1 MQSIQFKRTQTAGKK
16 PTPEQLAQGEVAI
29 NLADHVIYTKD
40 KNNAVVQISVSP
52 EKHAELNTKVDN
64 NKTNTDRV
72 IEANKTEAANALA
85 TAKSELN
92 NTITTKDTATNK
104 RIDATNTTVS
114 NLTQTVTA
122 NKTDADSKHTTLTN
136 TVAANKSAI
145 ETTVANN
152 KRDADNKIS
161 ALTTTVNDNNTAINN
176 KVNTTNTNV
185 SNLTKTVTAN
195 KTDADNKIS
204 SLTSTV
210 AANKSAIETTVA
222 NNKKDADT
230 KITNLTG
237 TVNSNHTAIN
247 NKVDQNKSATDSAIA
262 AANRRIDGIE
272 GSNDALYIKKNTNTY
287 HHGYLL
293 SKTANYFDD
302 TGARNL
308 DYFGAFRPNNAEG
321 WGNLILNIPHSGGKA
336 HGRGFE
342 FHYGSS
348 SSQVKTYGFDKDGN
362 KKFSYRMYHE
372 GDKPT
377 PTELGVYSKAEV
389 DQMFIKNVKM
399 VVPSG
404 DATRGYFKIAT
415 ATIPQNGRMVMLRI
429 FGGNGYNVNSYDQV
443 DFVEIVIRSGNN
455 NPKGVSIAAYRR
467 NSLNVHQVFA
477 VNTSGDNYDIYVNY
491 GRYTDNVIVEY
502 GKTNDVSLTV
512 HDVPELTLVKPSV
525 GVTDARVIT
534 MFNTENKAGTLMF
547 DNNGQ
552 GTYDVISLCSAQE
565 HNKKY
570 LRKFRSQAVE
580 TIWHEVV
587 NGGSYRLATGVTDS
601 TDVFQIDST
610 GSVAGPYKGNVITG
624 RMELNGG
631 SNALTLRRPAGQ
643 SNHIT
648 FQDNRSGNVT
658 RQGWIGYGDA
668 DTNALQL
675 YSDVGS
681 NKFTLETNGQISL
694 NTGST
699 KIVYTNGEYVAANH
713 NAFRMIYGN
722 YGAFWRNDGGSVY
735 LLSTAENDK
744 FGSWN
749 GNRPFIYNLGNG
761 NVMLGGD
768 GNESALTLERAS
780 KAARFAGDIY
790 VGKGMLTFDAGRL
803 NSRDYFRFNHWGDSN
818 NARDNILQLDDSK
831 GAHFT
836 TERTLATGAI
846 KTKFFGDLEAAG
858 QIRWGKGT
866 ATSTFNIRAWGADAR
881 KQVFECAD
889 ESGWH
894 WYTQRPGGPGTDAIE
909 FAINGTVKPK
919 AIHTGGNIT
928 LNGADIE
935 FKRTGNK
942 HLWFRDPNGLELGLL
957 YCDDAG
963 VMRMRGE
970 KQAETWKF
978 GGKMIHLEAGTVTGS
993 GNGLLRGSV
1002 AGGSWASWRDR
1013 AAGIL
1018 VDCQQSTDSAHNIW
1032 KATHQGKYHI
1042 AAMGVHVPSGTIGN
1056 AIARLSIHD
1065 TNFDF
1070 NAAGD
1075 FTAGR
1080 NGSFN
1085 DVYIRSDSRLKI
1097 NKEEL
1102 QDGALE
1108 KVNSLK
1114 VYTYDKVKSLSDD
1127 TVIKREVG
1135 IIAQD
1140 LEKVLPEAVGIQSTE
1155 DPEHPEAIKT
1165 ISNSAVNA
1173 LIIKAMQEM
1182 DVKYQAKIDALT
1194 KELAELKATK

>member
-16 PTPEQLAQGEVAI
+16 PTPEQLSQGEIALQ
-29 NLADHVIYTKD
+29 LADHVIYTKD
-40 KNNAVVQISVSP
+40 KNNNVVQISVSP

-64 NKTNTDRV
+64 NKTSTDRV
-72 IEANKTEAANALA
+72 IASNKQEAANNLASAKAELNQTITSTRDALNASITAGDTAANKRIDALTTTVGNNKTEAANALA
-85 TAKSELN
+85 AAKTELN
-92 NTITTKDTATNK
+92 QTITSTRDTINATINK
-104 RIDATNTTVS
+104 
-114 NLTQTVTA
+114 
-122 NKTDADSKHTTLTN
+122 NKTDINARVDQTNTNVTNLTN
-136 TVAANKSAI
+136 TVSANKSAI

-152 KRDADNKIS
+152 KR
-161 ALTTTVNDNNTAINN
+161 
-176 KVNTTNTNV
+176 
-185 SNLTKTVTAN
+185 
-195 KTDADNKIS
+195 
-204 SLTSTV
+204 
-210 AANKSAIETTVA
+210 
-222 NNKKDADT
+222 DADT

-247 NKVDQNKSATDSAIA
+247 NKVDQNKSSTDAAIA
-262 AANRRIDGIE
+262 AANQRIDSIE
-272 GSNDALYIKKNTNTY
+272 GSADAAYIKKNTNTY

-293 SKTANYFDD
+293 TKTANYFDD
-302 TGARNL
+302 AGARNL

-362 KKFSYRMYHE
+362 KRFSYRMYHE

-389 DQMFIKNVKM
+389 DQMFIKNVRM
-399 VVPSG
+399 TVPSG

-467 NSLNVHQVFA
+467 NALNVHQVFA

-502 GKTNDVSLTV
+502 GKTDGVTLTV

-547 DNNGQ
+547 DNNSQ
-552 GTYDVISLCSAQE
+552 ATYDIVSLNNVPDN
-565 HNKKY
+565 NKKY
-570 LRKFRSQAVE
+570 MRKFRSRAAE
-580 TIWHEVV
+580 TIWHETVQGDV
-587 NGGSYRLATGVTDS
+587 YRLATGS
-601 TDVFQIDST
+601 TDQKEVLKIV
-610 GSVAGPYKGNVITG
+610 GSDGLFVDRLHLQGNNAIRMWRPTG
-624 RMELNGG
+624 R
-631 SNALTLRRPAGQ
+631 SNYFEYMDQRDGA
-643 SNHIT
+643 NK
-648 FQDNRSGNVT
+648 
-658 RQGWIGYGDA
+658 RQGWFGFGST
-668 DTNALQL
+668 DTNDFQW
-675 YSDVGS
+675 YSDEGKNFV
-681 NKFTLETNGQISL
+681 KLEASGQVSL
-694 NTGST
+694 STGAT
-699 KIVYTNGEYVAANH
+699 KIVYTNGQYVAANSD
-713 NAFRMIYGN
+713 AFRMIYGN
-722 YGAFWRNDGGSVY
+722 YGAFWRNDGQNVY

-744 FGSWN
+744 FGGWN
-749 GNRPFIYNLGNG
+749 GYRPFIYNLGSG
-761 NVMLGGD
+761 NVTLGGD
-768 GNESALTLERAS
+768 GNEGALVLERAS
-780 KAARFAGDIY
+780 RAARFAGNTYI
-790 VGKGMLTFDAGRL
+790 KGQYLTFDAGAGQ
-803 NSRDYFRFNHWGDSN
+803 SRDYFRLSHWGDSN
-818 NARDNILQLDDSK
+818 NARDNVIQLEDSK

-846 KTKFFGDLEAAG
+846 KTKFFGDLESAG
-858 QIRWGKGT
+858 LIRWGKGT
-866 ATSTFNIRAWGADAR
+866 ATSSFNIRAWGADAR

-894 WYTQRPGGPGTDAIE
+894 WYTQRPGGPGTTAIE
-909 FAINGTVKPK
+909 FAINGTVKPQ

-942 HLWFRDPNGLELGLL
+942 HLWFRDPNGLELGLM
-957 YCDDAG
+957 YSDDAG
-963 VMRMRGE
+963 VIRFRGQ
-970 KQAETWKF
+970 KQAQTWKLAD
-978 GGKMIHLEAGTVTGS
+978 KMIQLESGTVTGG
-993 GNGLLRGSV
+993 GNGLIRGEV

-1013 AAGIL
+1013 AAGL
-1018 VDCQQSTDSAHNIW
+1018 MVGCPQSTNSAHNVW
-1032 KATHQGKYHI
+1032 KATHWGKYHI
-1042 AAMGVHVPSGTIGN
+1042 AAMGVHVPDGTIGN
-1056 AIARLSIHD
+1056 ALVRLHVHD

-1114 VYTYDKVKSLSDD
+1114 VYTYDKVKSLKDRS
-1127 TVIKREVG
+1127 VIKREVG

-1182 DVKYQAKIDALT
+1182 TAKFEAMSKELAET
-1194 KELAELKATK
+1194 KAELAELKATK

>member
-122 NKTDADSKHTTLTN
+122 NKTDADTKINNLTG

>member
-16 PTPEQLAQGEVAI
+16 PTPEQLSQGEIALQ
-29 NLADHVIYTKD
+29 LADHVIYTKD
-40 KNNAVVQISVSP
+40 KNNNVVQISVSP

-64 NKTNTDRV
+64 NKTSTDRV
-72 IEANKTEAANALA
+72 IASNKQEAANNLA
-85 TAKSELN
+85 SAKAELN
-92 NTITTKDTATNK
+92 QTITTKDTATNK

-114 NLTQTVTA
+114 NLTQTVTE
-122 NKTDADSKHTTLTN
+122 NKTDADTKINNLTG
-136 TVAANKSAI
+136 TVASNKSAI

-152 KRDADNKIS
+152 KRDADNKIA

-210 AANKSAIETTVA
+210 AANKTAIEKVVSD
-222 NNKKDADT
+222 NKKDADT
-230 KITNLTG
+230 KISNLTG

-247 NKVDQNKSATDSAIA
+247 AKVDKNKTDTDSAIA

-272 GSNDALYIKKNTNTY
+272 GSNDALYIKKNTNTK
-287 HHGYLL
+287 HGGYLL
-293 SKTANYFDD
+293 TKTANYLEDQ
-302 TGARNL
+302 TARDLN
-308 DYFGAFRPNNAEG
+308 YFGAFRTNG
-321 WGNLILNIPHSGGKA
+321 QDGLMDLTLNVPHSAGKA
-336 HGRGFE
+336 HGRGFT
-342 FHYGSS
+342 FRYASGGSR
-348 SSQVKTYGFDKDGN
+348 VETYGFDREGQKN
-362 KKFSYRMYHE
+362 FSYKMYHE

-377 PTELGVYSKAEV
+377 PGEIGAYTKAEV
-389 DQMFIKNVKM
+389 DKMFIKNVKM
-399 VVPSG
+399 SVPAG

-502 GKTNDVSLTV
+502 GKTSDVSLTV

-552 GTYDVISLCSAQE
+552 GTYDIVSLNNSTDT
-565 HNKKY
+565 NKKY
-570 LRKFRSQAVE
+570 LRKFRSKSAE

-587 NGGSYRLATGVTDS
+587 EGSVYRLATGVTD
-601 TDVFQIDST
+601 TADQLKIDFNGVT
-610 GSVAGPYKGNVITG
+610 VNRLFVKGNNAI
-624 RMELNGG
+624 RME
-631 SNALTLRRPAGQ
+631 RRDGQ
-643 SNHIT
+643 SNYIE
-648 FQDNRSGNVT
+648 FFDYRSGANR
-658 RQGWIGYGDA
+658 RQGYLGYGDGT
-668 DTNALQL
+668 TNTVQL
-675 YSDVGS
+675 VNELTEGNNSVRLD
-681 NKFTLETNGQISL
+681 ENGQVSL
-694 NTGST
+694 STGKT
-699 KIVYTNGEYVAANH
+699 KIVYTNGEYVAAYA

-722 YGAFWRNDGGSVY
+722 YGAFWRNDGGKIY
-735 LLSTAENDK
+735 LLSTAENDR
-744 FGSWN
+744 FGGWN
-749 GNRPFIYNLGNG
+749 GNRPFIYDLTTGK
-761 NVMLGGD
+761 VTLGGD
-768 GNESALTLERAS
+768 GNEGALVLERDS
-780 KAARFAGDIY
+780 RAARFAGDIY

-866 ATSTFNIRAWGADAR
+866 ATSSFNIRAWGADAR

-919 AIHTGGNIT
+919 AIHSGGNIT
-928 LNGADIE
+928 INGADIE

-963 VMRMRGE
+963 VMRIRGE
-970 KQAETWKF
+970 KQAEVWKF
-978 GGKMIHLEAGTVTGS
+978 SAKQIHLETGTV
-993 GNGLLRGSV
+993 GNGCGLLRGAV
-1002 AGGSWASWRDR
+1002 GGGAWTQWRDR
-1013 AAGIL
+1013 GTGL
-1018 VDCQQSTDSAHNIW
+1018 QVDCQQSENSAHNIW
-1032 KATHQGKYHI
+1032 RATHQGKYHL
-1042 AAMGVHVPSGTIGN
+1042 AAMGVHAASGSVANTVV
-1056 AIARLSIHD
+1056 RLHVHD
-1065 TNFDF
+1065 ANFDF

-1114 VYTYDKVKSLSDD
+1114 VYTYDKVKSLKDRS
-1127 TVIKREVG
+1127 VIKREVG

-1140 LEKVLPEAVGIQSTE
+1140 LEEVLPEAVGIQSTE
-1155 DPEHPEAIKT
+1155 DPENPEAIKT

-1173 LIIKAMQEM
+1173 LIIKAIQEM
-1182 DVKYQAKIDALT
+1182 TAKFDAMAKELAET
-1194 KELAELKATK
+1194 KAELAELKATK

>member
-1 MQSIQFKRTQTAGKK
+1 MESIQFKRTQTAGKK

-52 EKHAELNTKVDN
+52 EKHAELNTKVDT

-72 IEANKTEAANALA
+72 IAANKTEAANALA

-122 NKTDADSKHTTLTN
+122 NKTDADTKINNLTG

-161 ALTTTVNDNNTAINN
+161 ALTTTVNDNNTAINSR
-176 KVNTTNTNV
+176 VDATNTNV

-195 KTDADNKIS
+195 KSDADSKIS

-210 AANKSAIETTVA
+210 AANKSAIEKTVA
-222 NNKKDADT
+222 DNKKDADT
-230 KITNLTG
+230 KITNLTN

-247 NKVDQNKSATDSAIA
+247 AKVDKNKTDADAAIA

-272 GSNDALYIKKNTNTY
+272 GSADAAYIKKNTNTY

-389 DQMFIKNVKM
+389 DQMFIKNVRM
-399 VVPSG
+399 TVPSG

-525 GVTDARVIT
+525 GVTDGRVIT

-552 GTYDVISLCSAQE
+552 GTYDIVSLNNSTDT
-565 HNKKY
+565 NKKY
-570 LRKFRSQAVE
+570 LRKFRSKSAE

-587 NGGSYRLATGVTDS
+587 EGSVYRLATGVTD
-601 TDVFQIDST
+601 TADQLKIDFNGVT
-610 GSVAGPYKGNVITG
+610 VNRLFVKGNNAI
-624 RMELNGG
+624 RME
-631 SNALTLRRPAGQ
+631 RRDGQ
-643 SNHIT
+643 SNYIE
-648 FQDNRSGNVT
+648 FFDYRSGANR
-658 RQGWIGYGDA
+658 RQGYLGYGDGT
-668 DTNALQL
+668 TNTVQL
-675 YSDVGS
+675 VNELTEGNNSVRLD
-681 NKFTLETNGQISL
+681 ENGQVSL
-694 NTGST
+694 STGKT
-699 KIVYTNGEYVAANH
+699 KIVYTNGEYVAAYA

-722 YGAFWRNDGGSVY
+722 YGAFWRNDGGKIY

-749 GNRPFIYNLGNG
+749 GNRPFIYDLTTGK
-761 NVMLGGD
+761 VTLGGD
-768 GNESALTLERAS
+768 GNEGALVLERDS
-780 KAARFAGDIY
+780 RAARFAGDIY

-894 WYTQRPGGPGTDAIE
+894 WYTQRAGGPGTELIE

-970 KQAETWKF
+970 KQAEVWKF
-978 GGKMIHLEAGTVTGS
+978 GGKMIHLETGTVSGG
-993 GNGLLRGSV
+993 GNGLIRGSV

-1013 AAGIL
+1013 ASGIQ

-1056 AIARLSIHD
+1056 ALVRLHVHD
-1065 TNFDF
+1065 AVFDF
-1070 NAAGD
+1070 NASGD
-1075 FTAGR
+1075 MTAGR

-1182 DVKYQAKIDALT
+1182 DAKYKAQIEALH
-1194 KELAELKATK
+1194 KEIAELKATK

>member
-16 PTPEQLAQGEVAI
+16 PTPEQLSQGEIALQ
-29 NLADHVIYTKD
+29 LADHVIYTKD
-40 KNNAVVQISVSP
+40 KNNNVVQISVSP
-52 EKHAELNTKVDN
+52 EKHAELNTKVDTN
-64 NKTNTDRV
+64 KVNTDKVISANKT
-72 IEANKTEAANALA
+72 EAANNLATAKAELNQTITSTRDALNASITAGDTAANKRIDALTTTVGNNKTEAANALA
-85 TAKSELN
+85 AAKTELN
-92 NTITTKDTATNK
+92 QTITSTRDTINATINK
-104 RIDATNTTVS
+104 
-114 NLTQTVTA
+114 
-122 NKTDADSKHTTLTN
+122 NKTDINARVDQTNTNVTNLTN

-152 KRDADNKIS
+152 KR
-161 ALTTTVNDNNTAINN
+161 
-176 KVNTTNTNV
+176 
-185 SNLTKTVTAN
+185 
-195 KTDADNKIS
+195 
-204 SLTSTV
+204 
-210 AANKSAIETTVA
+210 
-222 NNKKDADT
+222 DADT

-247 NKVDQNKSATDSAIA
+247 NKVDQNKSSTDAAIA
-262 AANRRIDGIE
+262 AANQRIDSIE
-272 GSNDALYIKKNTNTY
+272 GSADAAYIKKNTNTY

-293 SKTANYFDD
+293 TKTANYFDD
-302 TGARNL
+302 AGARNL

-362 KKFSYRMYHE
+362 KRFSYRMYHE

-377 PTELGVYSKAEV
+377 PDELGVYSKAAV
-389 DQMFIKNVKM
+389 DKMFIKNVKM
-399 VVPSG
+399 SVPAG

-415 ATIPQNGRMVMLRI
+415 ATIPQQGRMVMLRI

-443 DFVEIVIRSGNN
+443 DFVEIVIRGGNG

-467 NSLNVHQVFA
+467 NALNVHQVFA

-502 GKTNDVSLTV
+502 GKTDGVTLTV

-547 DNNGQ
+547 DNNPQ
-552 GTYDVISLCSAQE
+552 GTYDIISLSNAAD
-565 HNKKY
+565 NNRNY
-570 LRKFRSQAVE
+570 LRKFRSKANEMV
-580 TIWHEVV
+580 WHETVQGAV
-587 NGGSYRLATGVTDS
+587 YRLATGVTDS
-601 TDVFQIDST
+601 TEVIRIDSNSALP
-610 GSVAGPYKGNVITG
+610 GSYKGYVITG
-624 RMELNGG
+624 KMELHG
-631 SNALTLRRPAGQ
+631 SGNAMTLHRQTGQ
-643 SNHIT
+643 SAYMAWWDRRDGKN
-648 FQDNRSGNVT
+648 QRG
-658 RQGWIGYGDA
+658 GYIGHADGTSDA
-668 DTNALQL
+668 IVWNNDIGQN
-675 YSDVGS
+675 SVV
-681 NKFTLETNGQISL
+681 LETSGQISFR
-694 NTGST
+694 TGAT
-699 KIVYTNGEYVAANH
+699 KIVYTNGEYVATNH
-713 NAFRMIYGN
+713 NAFRMAYGN

-744 FGSWN
+744 YGGWN
-749 GNRPFIYNLGNG
+749 GYRPFIYNLDNG

-768 GNESALTLERAS
+768 GNESALVLERSS
-780 KAARFAGDIY
+780 KAARFAGNTYI
-790 VGKGMLTFDAGRL
+790 KGQYLTFDAGAGQ
-803 NSRDYFRFNHWGDSN
+803 SRDYFRLSHWGDSN
-818 NARDNILQLDDSK
+818 NARDNVIQLEDSK

-846 KTKFFGDLEAAG
+846 KTKFFGDLESAG
-858 QIRWGKGT
+858 LIRWGKNT
-866 ATSTFNIRAWGADAR
+866 ATSSFNIRAWGSDSR

-889 ESGWH
+889 ERGWH
-894 WYTQRPGGPGTDAIE
+894 WYTQRPGGPGTSAIE
-909 FAINGTVKPK
+909 FAINGTVKPQ

-935 FKRTGNK
+935 FKRPGNK
-942 HLWFRDPNGLELGLL
+942 HFWFRDPNGLELGLM

-963 VMRMRGE
+963 AIRFRGQ
-970 KQAETWKF
+970 KQAQAWKF
-978 GGKMIHLEAGTVTGS
+978 ADKMIQLESGTVTGS
-993 GNGLLRGSV
+993 GNGLIRGEV
-1002 AGGSWASWRDR
+1002 AGGSWASWRER
-1013 AAGIL
+1013 AAGL
-1018 VDCQQSTDSAHNIW
+1018 MVGCPQSTNSAHNIW
-1032 KATHQGKYHI
+1032 KATHWGQYHI
-1042 AAMGVHVPSGTIGN
+1042 AAMGVHVPSGTITN
-1056 AIARLSIHD
+1056 ALARLNVHD
-1065 TNFDF
+1065 ANFDF

-1075 FTAGR
+1075 FSASR

-1114 VYTYDKVKSLSDD
+1114 VYSYDKVKSLKDRS
-1127 TVIKREVG
+1127 VIKREVG

-1140 LEKVLPEAVGIQSTE
+1140 LEEVLPEAVGIQSTE
-1155 DPEHPEAIKT
+1155 DPENPEAIKT

-1173 LIIKAMQEM
+1173 LIIKAIQEM
-1182 DVKYQAKIDALT
+1182 DAKYQAKIEALT
-1194 KELAELKATK
+1194 KEIAELKATK

>member
-16 PTPEQLAQGEVAI
+16 PTPEQLSQGEIALQ
-29 NLADHVIYTKD
+29 LADHVIYTKD
-40 KNNAVVQISVSP
+40 KNNNVVQISVSP

-64 NKTNTDRV
+64 NKTSTDRV
-72 IEANKTEAANALA
+72 IASNKQEAANNLASAKAELNQTITSTRDALNASITAGDTAANKRIDALTTTVGNNKTEAANALA
-85 TAKSELN
+85 AAKTELN
-92 NTITTKDTATNK
+92 QTITSTRDTINATINK
-104 RIDATNTTVS
+104 
-114 NLTQTVTA
+114 
-122 NKTDADSKHTTLTN
+122 NKTDINARVDQTNTNVTNLTN
-136 TVAANKSAI
+136 TVSANKSAI

-152 KRDADNKIS
+152 KR
-161 ALTTTVNDNNTAINN
+161 
-176 KVNTTNTNV
+176 
-185 SNLTKTVTAN
+185 
-195 KTDADNKIS
+195 
-204 SLTSTV
+204 
-210 AANKSAIETTVA
+210 
-222 NNKKDADT
+222 DADT

-247 NKVDQNKSATDSAIA
+247 NKVDQNKSSTDAAIA
-262 AANRRIDGIE
+262 AANQRIDSIE
-272 GSNDALYIKKNTNTY
+272 GSADAAYIKKNTNTY

-293 SKTANYFDD
+293 TKTANYFDD
-302 TGARNL
+302 AGARNL

-362 KKFSYRMYHE
+362 KRFSYRMYHE

-389 DQMFIKNVKM
+389 DQMFIKNVRM
-399 VVPSG
+399 TVPSG

-467 NSLNVHQVFA
+467 NALNVHQVFA

-502 GKTNDVSLTV
+502 GKTDGVTLTV

-547 DNNGQ
+547 DNNSQ
-552 GTYDVISLCSAQE
+552 ATYDIVSLNNVPDN
-565 HNKKY
+565 NKKY
-570 LRKFRSQAVE
+570 MRKFRSRAAE
-580 TIWHEVV
+580 TIWHETVQGDV
-587 NGGSYRLATGVTDS
+587 YRLATGS
-601 TDVFQIDST
+601 TDQKEVLKIV
-610 GSVAGPYKGNVITG
+610 GSDGLFVDRLHLQGNNAIRMWRPTG
-624 RMELNGG
+624 R
-631 SNALTLRRPAGQ
+631 SNYFEYMDQRDGA
-643 SNHIT
+643 NK
-648 FQDNRSGNVT
+648 
-658 RQGWIGYGDA
+658 RQGWFGFGST
-668 DTNALQL
+668 DTNDFQW
-675 YSDVGS
+675 YSDEGKNFV
-681 NKFTLETNGQISL
+681 KLEASGQVSL
-694 NTGST
+694 STGAT
-699 KIVYTNGEYVAANH
+699 KIVYTNGQYVAANSD
-713 NAFRMIYGN
+713 AFRMIYGN
-722 YGAFWRNDGGSVY
+722 YGAFWRNDGQNVY

-744 FGSWN
+744 FGGWN
-749 GNRPFIYNLGNG
+749 GYRPFIYNLGSG
-761 NVMLGGD
+761 NVTLGGD
-768 GNESALTLERAS
+768 GNEGALVLERAS
-780 KAARFAGDIY
+780 RAARFAGNTYI
-790 VGKGMLTFDAGRL
+790 KGQYLTFDAGAGQ
-803 NSRDYFRFNHWGDSN
+803 SRDYFRLSHWGDSN
-818 NARDNILQLDDSK
+818 NARDNVIQLEDSK

-846 KTKFFGDLEAAG
+846 KTKFFGDLESAG
-858 QIRWGKGT
+858 LIRWGKGT
-866 ATSTFNIRAWGADAR
+866 ATSSFNIRAWGADAR

-894 WYTQRPGGPGTDAIE
+894 WYTQRPGGPGTTAIE
-909 FAINGTVKPK
+909 FAINGTVKPQ

-942 HLWFRDPNGLELGLL
+942 HLWFRDPNGLELGLM
-957 YCDDAG
+957 YSDDAG
-963 VMRMRGE
+963 VIRFRGQ
-970 KQAETWKF
+970 KQAQTWKLAD
-978 GGKMIHLEAGTVTGS
+978 KMIQLESGTVTGG
-993 GNGLLRGSV
+993 GNGLIRGEV

-1013 AAGIL
+1013 AAGL
-1018 VDCQQSTDSAHNIW
+1018 MVGCPQSTNSAHNVW
-1032 KATHQGKYHI
+1032 KATHWGKYHI
-1042 AAMGVHVPSGTIGN
+1042 AAMGVHVPDGTIGN
-1056 AIARLSIHD
+1056 ALVRLHVHD

-1114 VYTYDKVKSLSDD
+1114 VYTYDKVKSLKDRS
-1127 TVIKREVG
+1127 VIKREVG

-1140 LEKVLPEAVGIQSTE
+1140 LEEVLPEAVGIQSTE
-1155 DPEHPEAIKT
+1155 DPENPEAIKT

-1182 DVKYQAKIDALT
+1182 DVKYKAQIEALQ
-1194 KELAELKATK
+1194 KEIAELKATK

>member
-16 PTPEQLAQGEVAI
+16 PTPEQLQVGEIAI
-29 NLADHVIYTKD
+29 QMADHVIYTKD
-40 KNNAVVQISVSP
+40 KNNAVVQVSVSP
-52 EKHAELNTKVDN
+52 ESHNALNTKVDN
-64 NKTNTDRV
+64 NKKTTDAT
-72 IEANKTEAANALA
+72 IAANKTEAANALA

-104 RIDATNTTVS
+104 RIDATNTNVS

-122 NKTDADSKHTTLTN
+122 NKTDADTKINNLTG

-161 ALTTTVNDNNTAINN
+161 ALTTTVNDNNTAINSR
-176 KVNTTNTNV
+176 VDTTNTNV

-195 KTDADNKIS
+195 KSDADSKIS

-230 KITNLTG
+230 KISNLTG

-247 NKVDQNKSATDSAIA
+247 AKVDKNKTDTDSAIA

-272 GSNDALYIKKNTNTY
+272 GSNDALYIKKNTNTK
-287 HHGYLL
+287 HGGYLL
-293 SKTANYFDD
+293 SKTANYLEDA
-302 TGARNL
+302 TARDLN
-308 DYFGAFRPNNAEG
+308 YFGAFRTNGLDGLLE
-321 WGNLILNIPHSGGKA
+321 LTLNVPHSSGVQ
-336 HGRGFE
+336 HGRGFT
-342 FHYGSS
+342 FQYGHTGSR
-348 SSQVKTYGFDKDGN
+348 VETYGYDKQGQKN
-362 KKFSYRMYHE
+362 FSYKMYHE

-377 PTELGVYSKAEV
+377 PGEIGAYTKAEV
-389 DQMFIKNVKM
+389 DKMFIKNVKM
-399 VVPSG
+399 SVPSG

-415 ATIPQNGRMVMLRI
+415 ATIPQNGRMVMLRV

-467 NSLNVHQVFA
+467 NALNVHQVFA

-502 GKTNDVSLTV
+502 GKTSDVSLTV

-552 GTYDVISLCSAQE
+552 GTYDIVSLNNSTDT
-565 HNKKY
+565 NKKY
-570 LRKFRSQAVE
+570 LRKFRSKSAE

-587 NGGSYRLATGVTDS
+587 EGSVYRLATGVTD
-601 TDVFQIDST
+601 TADQLKIDFNGVT
-610 GSVAGPYKGNVITG
+610 VNRLFVKGNNAI
-624 RMELNGG
+624 RME
-631 SNALTLRRPAGQ
+631 RRDGQ
-643 SNHIT
+643 SNYIE
-648 FQDNRSGNVT
+648 FFDYRSGANR
-658 RQGWIGYGDA
+658 RQGYLGYGDGT
-668 DTNALQL
+668 TNTVQL
-675 YSDVGS
+675 VNELTEGNNSVRLD
-681 NKFTLETNGQISL
+681 ENGQVSL
-694 NTGST
+694 STGKT
-699 KIVYTNGEYVAANH
+699 KIVYTNGEYVAAYA

-722 YGAFWRNDGGSVY
+722 YGAFWRNDGGKVY

-744 FGSWN
+744 FGGWN
-749 GNRPFIYNLGNG
+749 GNRPFIYDLTTGK
-761 NVMLGGD
+761 VTLGGD
-768 GNESALTLERAS
+768 GNEGALVLERDS
-780 KAARFAGDIY
+780 RAARFAGDIY

-846 KTKFFGDLEAAG
+846 KTKFFGDLESAG

-866 ATSTFNIRAWGADAR
+866 ATSSFNIRAWGADAR

-894 WYTQRPGGPGTDAIE
+894 WYTQRAGGPGTELIE

-928 LNGADIE
+928 INGADIE

-970 KQAETWKF
+970 KQTEVWKF
-978 GGKMIHLEAGTVTGS
+978 GGKMIHLETGTVSGG
-993 GNGLLRGSV
+993 GNGLIRGSV

-1013 AAGIL
+1013 ASGIQ
-1018 VDCQQSTDSAHNIW
+1018 VDCQQSTDSAHNVW

-1056 AIARLSIHD
+1056 AMVRMHVHD
-1065 TNFDF
+1065 ATFDF

-1075 FTAGR
+1075 LSASR

-1085 DVYIRSDSRLKI
+1085 DVYIRSDARLKI

-1182 DVKYQAKIDALT
+1182 TAKFEAMSKELAET
-1194 KELAELKATK
+1194 KAELAELKATK

>member
-16 PTPEQLAQGEVAI
+16 PTPEQLSQGEIALQ
-29 NLADHVIYTKD
+29 LADHVIYTKD
-40 KNNAVVQISVSP
+40 KNNNVVQISVSP

-64 NKTNTDRV
+64 NKTSTDRV
-72 IEANKTEAANALA
+72 IASNKQEAANNLA
-85 TAKSELN
+85 SAKAELN
-92 NTITTKDTATNK
+92 QTITTKDTATNK

-122 NKTDADSKHTTLTN
+122 NKTDADTKINNLTG
-136 TVAANKSAI
+136 TVASNKSAI

-152 KRDADNKIS
+152 KRDADNKIA

-210 AANKSAIETTVA
+210 AANKTAIEKVVSD
-222 NNKKDADT
+222 NKKDADT
-230 KITNLTG
+230 KISNLTG

-247 NKVDQNKSATDSAIA
+247 AKVDKNKTDTDSAIA

-272 GSNDALYIKKNTNTY
+272 GSNDALYIKKNTNTK
-287 HHGYLL
+287 HGGYLL
-293 SKTANYFDD
+293 SKTANYLEDQTSRD
-302 TGARNL
+302 LN
-308 DYFGAFRPNNAEG
+308 YFGAFRTNG
-321 WGNLILNIPHSGGKA
+321 QDGLMDLTLNVPHSAGKA
-336 HGRGFE
+336 HGRGFT
-342 FHYGSS
+342 FRYASSGSR
-348 SSQVKTYGFDKDGN
+348 VETYGFDREGQKN
-362 KKFSYRMYHE
+362 FSYKMYHE

-377 PTELGVYSKAEV
+377 PGEIGAYTKAEV
-389 DQMFIKNVKM
+389 DKMFIKNVRM
-399 VVPSG
+399 TVPSG

-415 ATIPQNGRMVMLRI
+415 ATIPQSGRMVMLRI

-467 NSLNVHQVFA
+467 NSKNTHQVFA

-491 GRYTDNVIVEY
+491 GRFTDNVIVEY
-502 GKTNDVSLTV
+502 GKTDGVTLTV

-547 DNNGQ
+547 DNNPQ
-552 GTYDVISLCSAQE
+552 GTYDIISLSNAAD
-565 HNKKY
+565 NNRNY
-570 LRKFRSQAVE
+570 LRKFRSKANEMV
-580 TIWHEVV
+580 WHETVQGAV
-587 NGGSYRLATGVTDS
+587 YRLATGVTDS
-601 TDVFQIDST
+601 TEVIRIDSNSALP
-610 GSVAGPYKGNVITG
+610 GSYKGYVITG
-624 RMELNGG
+624 KMELHG
-631 SNALTLRRPAGQ
+631 SGNAMTLHRQTGQ
-643 SNHIT
+643 SAYMAWWDRRDGKN
-648 FQDNRSGNVT
+648 QRG
-658 RQGWIGYGDA
+658 GYIGHADGTSDA
-668 DTNALQL
+668 IVWHNDIGQN
-675 YSDVGS
+675 SVV
-681 NKFTLETNGQISL
+681 LETSGQISFR
-694 NTGST
+694 TGAT
-699 KIVYTNGEYVAANH
+699 KIVYANGEYVATNH
-713 NAFRMIYGN
+713 NAFRMAYGN

-744 FGSWN
+744 YGGWN
-749 GNRPFIYNLGNG
+749 GYRPFIYNLGNG

-768 GNESALTLERAS
+768 GNESALVLERSS
-780 KAARFAGDIY
+780 KAARFSGNAYI
-790 VGKGMLTFDAGRL
+790 KGQHLTLDAGAGQ
-803 NSRDYFRFNHWGDSN
+803 SRDYFRFNHWGDSN
-818 NARDNILQLDDSK
+818 NGRDNILQIEDSQ

-836 TERTLATGAI
+836 TERAMGTGNITARFKGFVRVESGEIAFDANRGSQSQFTLHT
-846 KTKFFGDLEAAG
+846 
-858 QIRWGKGT
+858 WG
-866 ATSTFNIRAWGADAR
+866 NEQR
-881 KQVFECAD
+881 KQVFECKDAT
-889 ESGWH
+889 SYH
-894 WYTQRPGGPGTDAIE
+894 WYTERTNGGTGPILFSVAGTLKTAS
-909 FAINGTVKPK
+909 
-919 AIHTGGNIT
+919 NIQVG
-928 LNGADIE
+928 GADIE
-935 FKRTGNK
+935 FRRSGNK
-942 HLWFRDPNGLELGLL
+942 HLWFRDPNGLELGLM

-963 VMRMRGE
+963 VIRFRGQ
-970 KQAETWKF
+970 KQGQTWKLAD
-978 GGKMIHLEAGTVTGS
+978 KMIHLEAGTVGGS
-993 GNGLLRGSV
+993 DKGLIRGNV

-1013 AAGIL
+1013 SAGIL
-1018 VDCQQSTDSAHNIW
+1018 VDCPQSTDSAHNIW
-1032 KATHQGKYHI
+1032 KATHWGKYHI
-1042 AAMGVHVPSGTIGN
+1042 AAMGVHVPGGTITN
-1056 AIARLSIHD
+1056 ALARLNVHD
-1065 TNFDF
+1065 ANFDF

-1075 FTAGR
+1075 FNAGR

-1114 VYTYDKVKSLSDD
+1114 VYTYDKVKSLKDRS
-1127 TVIKREVG
+1127 VIKREVG

-1140 LEKVLPEAVGIQSTE
+1140 LEEVLPEAVGIQSTE

-1182 DVKYQAKIDALT
+1182 TAKFDAMAKELAET
-1194 KELAELKATK
+1194 KAELAELKATK

>member
-16 PTPEQLAQGEVAI
+16 PTPEQLSQGEIALQ
-29 NLADHVIYTKD
+29 LADHVIYTKD
-40 KNNAVVQISVSP
+40 KNNNVVQISVSP

-64 NKTNTDRV
+64 NKTSTDRV
-72 IEANKTEAANALA
+72 IASNKQEAADNLASAKAELNQTITSTRDTLNASITAGDNAANKRIDALTTTVGNNKTEAANALA
-85 TAKSELN
+85 SAKAELN
-92 NTITTKDTATNK
+92 QTITSTRDTINATINK
-104 RIDATNTTVS
+104 
-114 NLTQTVTA
+114 
-122 NKTDADSKHTTLTN
+122 NKTDINARVDQTNTNVTNLTN
-136 TVAANKSAI
+136 TVSANKSAI
-145 ETTVANN
+145 EKTVA
-152 KRDADNKIS
+152 D
-161 ALTTTVNDNNTAINN
+161 
-176 KVNTTNTNV
+176 
-185 SNLTKTVTAN
+185 
-195 KTDADNKIS
+195 
-204 SLTSTV
+204 
-210 AANKSAIETTVA
+210 
-222 NNKKDADT
+222 NKKDADS
-230 KITNLTG
+230 KITNLTN

-247 NKVDQNKSATDSAIA
+247 NKVDQNKTSTDAAIA
-262 AANRRIDGIE
+262 AANQRIDSIE
-272 GSNDALYIKKNTNTY
+272 GSADAAYIKKNTNTY

-293 SKTANYFDD
+293 TKTANYFDD
-302 TGARNL
+302 AGARNL

-321 WGNLILNIPHSGGKA
+321 WGNLILNIPHSGGRA

-362 KKFSYRMYHE
+362 KRFSYRMYHE

-389 DQMFIKNVKM
+389 DQMFIKNVRM
-399 VVPSG
+399 TVPSG

-502 GKTNDVSLTV
+502 GKTSDVSLTV

-525 GVTDARVIT
+525 GVTDARLIT

-552 GTYDVISLCSAQE
+552 GTYDIVSLNNDST
-565 HNKKY
+565 NGKKY
-570 LRKFRSQAVE
+570 LRKFRSKAAE

-587 NGGSYRLATGVTDS
+587 EGSVYRLATGTTDS
-601 TDVFQIDST
+601 SDQLRIDFNGVT
-610 GSVAGPYKGNVITG
+610 VNRLFTKGNNAI
-624 RMELNGG
+624 RME
-631 SNALTLRRPAGQ
+631 RRNGQ
-643 SNHIT
+643 SNYME
-648 FQDNRSGNVT
+648 FMDYRSGANR
-658 RQGWIGYGDA
+658 RQGYLGYGDGT
-668 DTNALQL
+668 TNTLQL
-675 YSDVGS
+675 VNELTEGNNSLRLD
-681 NKFTLETNGQISL
+681 ENGQVSL
-694 NTGST
+694 STGKT
-699 KIVYTNGEYVAANH
+699 KIVYTNGEYVAAYA

-722 YGAFWRNDGGSVY
+722 YGAFWRNDGGKVY

-744 FGSWN
+744 FGGWN
-749 GNRPFIYNLGNG
+749 GNRPFIYDLTTGK
-761 NVMLGGD
+761 VTLGGD
-768 GNESALTLERAS
+768 GNEGALVLERDS
-780 KAARFAGDIY
+780 RAARFAGDIY

-818 NARDNILQLDDSK
+818 NGRDNILQLDDSK

-836 TERTLATGAI
+836 TERTLASGAI

-866 ATSTFNIRAWGADAR
+866 ATSSFNIRAWGADAR

-894 WYTQRPGGPGTDAIE
+894 WYTQRPGGPGTSTIE
-909 FAINGTVKPK
+909 FAINGTVKPQ

-970 KQAETWKF
+970 KQAEVWKF
-978 GGKMIHLEAGTVTGS
+978 AGKMIHLETGTVSGG
-993 GNGLLRGSV
+993 GNGLLRGAV
-1002 AGGSWASWRDR
+1002 AGGSWSSWRDR
-1013 AAGIL
+1013 ASGL
-1018 VDCQQSTDSAHNIW
+1018 QVDCQQSTDSAHNVW

-1056 AIARLSIHD
+1056 AMVRMHVHD
-1065 TNFDF
+1065 ATFDF

-1075 FTAGR
+1075 LSASR

-1114 VYTYDKVKSLSDD
+1114 VYTYDKVKSLKDRS
-1127 TVIKREVG
+1127 VIKREVG

-1140 LEKVLPEAVGIQSTE
+1140 LEEVLPEAVGIQSTE
-1155 DPEHPEAIKT
+1155 DPENPEAIKT

-1182 DVKYQAKIDALT
+1182 DAKYKAQIEALQ
-1194 KELAELKATK
+1194 KEIAELKATK

>member
-16 PTPEQLAQGEVAI
+16 PTPEQLSQGEIALQ
-29 NLADHVIYTKD
+29 LADHVIYTKD
-40 KNNAVVQISVSP
+40 KNNNVVQISVSP

-72 IEANKTEAANALA
+72 IASNKQEAADNLASAKAELNQTITSTRDTLNASITAGDNAANKRIDALTTTVGNNKTEAANALA
-85 TAKSELN
+85 AAKTELN
-92 NTITTKDTATNK
+92 QTITSTRDTINATINK
-104 RIDATNTTVS
+104 
-114 NLTQTVTA
+114 
-122 NKTDADSKHTTLTN
+122 NKTDINARVDQTNTNVTNLTN

-152 KRDADNKIS
+152 KR
-161 ALTTTVNDNNTAINN
+161 
-176 KVNTTNTNV
+176 
-185 SNLTKTVTAN
+185 
-195 KTDADNKIS
+195 
-204 SLTSTV
+204 
-210 AANKSAIETTVA
+210 
-222 NNKKDADT
+222 DADT

-247 NKVDQNKSATDSAIA
+247 NKVDQNKSSTDAAIA
-262 AANRRIDGIE
+262 AANQRIDSIE
-272 GSNDALYIKKNTNTY
+272 GSADAAYIKKNTNTY

-293 SKTANYFDD
+293 TKTANYFDD
-302 TGARNL
+302 AGARNL
-308 DYFGAFRPNNAEG
+308 DYFGAFLPNNAEG

-362 KKFSYRMYHE
+362 KRFSYRMYHE

-389 DQMFIKNVKM
+389 DQMFTKPVHMSTGEN
-399 VVPSG
+399 
-404 DATRGYFKIAT
+404 AAGYFKLAT
-415 ATIPQNGRMVMLRI
+415 ATIPQGGRGFFIRI
-429 FGGNGYNVNSYDQV
+429 FGGNGYNVNSPDQC
-443 DFVEIVIRSGNN
+443 DIVEIVIRSGNG
-455 NPKGVSIAAYRR
+455 NPKGVNVVAYRR
-467 NSLNVHQVFA
+467 NTNNEFETFA
-477 VNTSGDNYDIYVNY
+477 VNTSGDNYDVYVKY
-491 GRYTDNVIVEY
+491 RKYTDKVTVEY
-502 GKTNDVSLTV
+502 GKSADVTLNVYDT
-512 HDVPELTLVKPSV
+512 PELTLVKPST
-525 GVTDARVIT
+525 GVNEGRVIT
-534 MFNTENKAGTLMF
+534 LFNTENKRGTLSF
-547 DNNGQ
+547 DNNSQ
-552 GTYDVISLCSAQE
+552 ATYDIVSLSNTQE
-565 HNKKY
+565 RAKKY

-580 TIWHEVV
+580 TIWHETVE
-587 NGGSYRLATGVTDS
+587 GSTYRLATGTTDA
-601 TDVFQIDST
+601 DEKLRIDSNGT
-610 GSVAGPYKGNVITG
+610 SVVRLFTKGNNAI
-624 RMELNGG
+624 RME
-631 SNALTLRRPAGQ
+631 RRTGQ
-643 SNHIT
+643 SNYME
-648 FQDNRSGNVT
+648 FMDYRSGANR
-658 RQGWIGYGDA
+658 RQGYLGYGDGT
-668 DTNALQL
+668 TNTLQL
-675 YSDVGS
+675 VNELTEGNNSLRLD
-681 NKFTLETNGQISL
+681 ENGQVSL
-694 NTGST
+694 STGKT
-699 KIVYTNGEYVAANH
+699 KIVYTNGEYVAAYA

-722 YGAFWRNDGGSVY
+722 YGAFWRNDGQKVY

-744 FGSWN
+744 FGGWN
-749 GNRPFIYNLGNG
+749 GNRPFIYDLSTGK
-761 NVMLGGD
+761 VTLGGD
-768 GNESALTLERAS
+768 GNEGALVLERDS
-780 KAARFAGDIY
+780 RAARFAGDIY
-790 VGKGMLTFDAGRL
+790 VGNGMLTFDAGRL

-894 WYTQRPGGPGTDAIE
+894 WYTQRPGGPGTELIE
-909 FAINGTVKPK
+909 FSINGTVKPK

-928 LNGADIE
+928 INGADIE
-935 FKRTGNK
+935 FKRSGNK

-970 KQAETWKF
+970 KQAEVWKF
-978 GGKMIHLEAGTVTGS
+978 GGKMIHLETGTVSGG
-993 GNGLLRGSV
+993 GNGLIRGSV

-1013 AAGIL
+1013 ASGIQ

-1056 AIARLSIHD
+1056 ALVRLHVHD

-1114 VYTYDKVKSLSDD
+1114 VYTYDKVKSLKDRS
-1127 TVIKREVG
+1127 VIKREVG

-1140 LEKVLPEAVGIQSTE
+1140 LEEVLPEAVGIQSTD
-1155 DPEHPEAIKT
+1155 DPENPEAIKT

-1182 DVKYQAKIDALT
+1182 DAKYKAQIEALQ
-1194 KELAELKATK
+1194 KEIAELKATK

>member
-1 MQSIQFKRTQTAGKK
+1 MMSLWDALRMNMMISYQELVRTF
-16 PTPEQLAQGEVAI
+16 P
-29 NLADHVIYTKD
+29 
-40 KNNAVVQISVSP
+40 
-52 EKHAELNTKVDN
+52 
-64 NKTNTDRV
+64 
-72 IEANKTEAANALA
+72 NALA
-85 TAKSELN
+85 AAKTELN
-92 NTITTKDTATNK
+92 QTITSTRDTINATINK
-104 RIDATNTTVS
+104 
-114 NLTQTVTA
+114 
-122 NKTDADSKHTTLTN
+122 NKTDINARVDQTNTNVTNLTN

-145 ETTVANN
+145 EKTVA
-152 KRDADNKIS
+152 D
-161 ALTTTVNDNNTAINN
+161 
-176 KVNTTNTNV
+176 
-185 SNLTKTVTAN
+185 
-195 KTDADNKIS
+195 
-204 SLTSTV
+204 
-210 AANKSAIETTVA
+210 
-222 NNKKDADT
+222 NKKDADS
-230 KITNLTG
+230 KITNLTN

-247 NKVDQNKSATDSAIA
+247 NKVDQNKSSTDAAIA
-262 AANRRIDGIE
+262 AANQRIDSIE
-272 GSNDALYIKKNTNTY
+272 GSADAAYIKKNTNTY

-293 SKTANYFDD
+293 TKTANYFDD
-302 TGARNL
+302 AGARNL

-362 KKFSYRMYHE
+362 KRFSYRMYHE

-389 DQMFIKNVKM
+389 DQMFIKNVRM
-399 VVPSG
+399 TVPSG

-467 NSLNVHQVFA
+467 NALNVHQVFA

-502 GKTNDVSLTV
+502 GKTDGVTLTV

-525 GVTDARVIT
+525 GVTDGRIIT

-552 GTYDVISLCSAQE
+552 GTYDVISLCTAQE

-587 NGGSYRLATGVTDS
+587 NGSSYRLATGVTDS

-610 GSVAGPYKGNVITG
+610 GSVAGPYKGNVTTG

-648 FQDNRSGNVT
+648 FQDNRSGNIT

-668 DTNALQL
+668 DTNALQI

-681 NKFTLETNGQISL
+681 NKFALETNGQISL
-694 NTGST
+694 NVGAT
-699 KIVYTNGEYVAANH
+699 KIVYSNGQYYSANAD
-713 NAFRMIYGN
+713 AFRMIYGN
-722 YGAFWRNDGGSVY
+722 YGAFWRNDGGKVY
-735 LLSTAENDK
+735 LLSTAENDR
-744 FGSWN
+744 FGGWN
-749 GNRPFIYNLGNG
+749 GNRPFIYDLTNG
-761 NVMLGGD
+761 KVTLGGD
-768 GNESALTLERAS
+768 GNEGALVLERDS
-780 KAARFAGDIY
+780 RAARFSNN
-790 VGKGMLTFDAGRL
+790 VFLEKGLLTFSAGG
-803 NSRDYFRFNHWGDSN
+803 NQSMDSFTINHWGNSN
-818 NARDNILQLDDSK
+818 AGRYNVLQFQDTS
-831 GAHFT
+831 GTHFT
-836 TERTLATGAI
+836 TERNGSGGLLAH
-846 KTKFFGDLEAAG
+846 FRGDLTTEG
-858 QIRWGKGT
+858 KLTWGKGT
-866 ATSTFNIRAWGADAR
+866 ATSSFNIRAWGADAR

-894 WYTQRPGGPGTDAIE
+894 WYTQRPGGPGTTAIE
-909 FAINGTVKPK
+909 FAINGTVKPQ
-919 AIHTGGNIT
+919 AIHTGGNIL

-935 FKRTGNK
+935 FRRTGNK
-942 HLWFRDPNGLELGLL
+942 HIWFRDPTGLELGLM
-957 YCDDAG
+957 YSDDAG
-963 VMRMRGE
+963 VIRFRGQ
-970 KQAETWKF
+970 KQAQTWKLAD
-978 GGKMIHLEAGTVTGS
+978 KMIHLEAGSVGGS
-993 GNGLLRGSV
+993 DKGLIRGNVS
-1002 AGGSWASWRDR
+1002 GGSWSSWRDR
-1013 AAGIL
+1013 ASGL
-1018 VDCQQSTDSAHNIW
+1018 QVDCPQSKDSAHNIW
-1032 KATHQGKYHI
+1032 KATHWGQYHI

-1056 AIARLSIHD
+1056 ALVRLHVHD

-1114 VYTYDKVKSLSDD
+1114 VYTYDKVKSLKDRS
-1127 TVIKREVG
+1127 VIKREVG

-1140 LEKVLPEAVGIQSTE
+1140 LEEVLPEAVGIQSTE
-1155 DPEHPEAIKT
+1155 DPENPEAIKT

-1182 DVKYQAKIDALT
+1182 TAKFDAMAKELAET
-1194 KELAELKATK
+1194 KAELAELKATK

>member
-16 PTPEQLAQGEVAI
+16 PTPEQLSQGEIALQ
-29 NLADHVIYTKD
+29 LADHVIYTKD
-40 KNNAVVQISVSP
+40 KNNNVVQISVSP

-64 NKTNTDRV
+64 NKTSTDRV
-72 IEANKTEAANALA
+72 IASNKQEAANNLA
-85 TAKSELN
+85 SAKAELN
-92 NTITTKDTATNK
+92 QTITTKDTATNK

-122 NKTDADSKHTTLTN
+122 NKTDADTKINNLTG
-136 TVAANKSAI
+136 TVASNKSAI

-152 KRDADNKIS
+152 KRDADNKIA

-210 AANKSAIETTVA
+210 AANKTAIEKVVSD
-222 NNKKDADT
+222 NKKDADT
-230 KITNLTG
+230 KISNLTG

-247 NKVDQNKSATDSAIA
+247 AKVDKNKTDTDSAIA

-272 GSNDALYIKKNTNTY
+272 GSNDALYIKKNTNTK
-287 HHGYLL
+287 HGGYLL
-293 SKTANYFDD
+293 TKTANYLEDQ
-302 TGARNL
+302 TARDLN
-308 DYFGAFRPNNAEG
+308 YFGAFRTNG
-321 WGNLILNIPHSGGKA
+321 QDGLMDLTLNVPHSAGKA
-336 HGRGFE
+336 HGRGFT
-342 FHYGSS
+342 FRYASGGSR
-348 SSQVKTYGFDKDGN
+348 VETYGFDREGQKN
-362 KKFSYRMYHE
+362 FSYKMYHE

-377 PTELGVYSKAEV
+377 PGEIGAYTKAEV
-389 DQMFIKNVKM
+389 DKMFIKNVRM
-399 VVPSG
+399 TVPSG

-415 ATIPQNGRMVMLRI
+415 ATIPQSGRMVMLRI

-467 NSLNVHQVFA
+467 NALNVHQVFA

-502 GKTNDVSLTV
+502 GKTDGVTLTV

-547 DNNGQ
+547 DNNSQ
-552 GTYDVISLCSAQE
+552 ATYDIVSLNNVPDN
-565 HNKKY
+565 NKKY
-570 LRKFRSQAVE
+570 MRKFRSRAAE
-580 TIWHEVV
+580 TIWHETVQGDV
-587 NGGSYRLATGVTDS
+587 YRLATGS
-601 TDVFQIDST
+601 TDQKEVLKIVGSDGLFVNRLHLQGNNAIRMWRPT
-610 GSVAGPYKGNVITG
+610 GCSNYFEYMDQ
-624 RMELNGG
+624 RNGA
-631 SNALTLRRPAGQ
+631 NK
-643 SNHIT
+643 
-648 FQDNRSGNVT
+648 
-658 RQGWIGYGDA
+658 RQGWFGFGST
-668 DTNALQL
+668 DTNDFQW
-675 YSDVGS
+675 YSDEGKNFVKLEASGQVSLSVGA
-681 NKFTLETNGQISL
+681 
-694 NTGST
+694 T
-699 KIVYTNGEYVAANH
+699 KIVYTNGEYVATNH
-713 NAFRMIYGN
+713 NAFRMAYGN
-722 YGAFWRNDGGSVY
+722 YGAFWRNDGTKVY
-735 LLSTAENDK
+735 LLSTAENDR
-744 FGSWN
+744 FGGWN
-749 GNRPFIYNLGNG
+749 AYRPFIYDLTSG
-761 NVMLGGD
+761 NVQLGGD
-768 GNESALTLERAS
+768 GNEDALTLERAS
-780 KAARFAGDIY
+780 RAARFSNDVYIK
-790 VGKGMLTFDAGRL
+790 KGHLTFDAGRL

-818 NARDNILQLDDSK
+818 NGRDNILQIEDSQ
-831 GAHFT
+831 GAHFI
-836 TERTLATGAI
+836 TERAMGTGNITTRFRGFVRVESGEIAFDANRGSSSQFTLHT
-846 KTKFFGDLEAAG
+846 
-858 QIRWGKGT
+858 WG
-866 ATSTFNIRAWGADAR
+866 NEQR
-881 KQVFECAD
+881 KQVFECKDAT
-889 ESGWH
+889 SYH
-894 WYTQRPGGPGTDAIE
+894 WYTERTQGG
-909 FAINGTVKPK
+909 
-919 AIHTGGNIT
+919 TGPILFSMAGSLNVASNIT
-928 LNGADIE
+928 INGADIT
-935 FKRTGNK
+935 FKRAGNK
-942 HLWFRDPNGLELGLL
+942 HIWFRDPNGLELGLM

-963 VMRMRGE
+963 VIRFRGQ
-970 KQAETWKF
+970 KQAQVWKLAD
-978 GGKMIHLEAGTVTGS
+978 KMIHLESGTVTGG
-993 GNGLLRGSV
+993 GNGLIRGEV

-1013 AAGIL
+1013 AAGL
-1018 VDCQQSTDSAHNIW
+1018 MVGCPQSTNSAHNIW
-1032 KATHQGKYHI
+1032 KATHWGQHHI
-1042 AAMGVHVPSGTIGN
+1042 AALGVHVPNGTIGN
-1056 AIARLSIHD
+1056 ALVRLHVHD

-1182 DVKYQAKIDALT
+1182 DAKYKAQIEALH
-1194 KELAELKATK
+1194 KEIAELKATK

>member
-16 PTPEQLAQGEVAI
+16 PTPEQLSQGEIALQ
-29 NLADHVIYTKD
+29 LADHVIYTKD
-40 KNNAVVQISVSP
+40 KNNNVVQISVSP

-64 NKTNTDRV
+64 NKTSTDRV
-72 IEANKTEAANALA
+72 IASNKQEAANNLASAKAELNQTITSTRDTLNASITAGDTAANKRIDALTTTVGNNKTEAANALA
-85 TAKSELN
+85 AAKTELN
-92 NTITTKDTATNK
+92 QTITSTRDTINATINK
-104 RIDATNTTVS
+104 
-114 NLTQTVTA
+114 
-122 NKTDADSKHTTLTN
+122 NKTDINARVDQTNTNVTNLTN
-136 TVAANKSAI
+136 TLAANKSAI

-152 KRDADNKIS
+152 KR
-161 ALTTTVNDNNTAINN
+161 
-176 KVNTTNTNV
+176 
-185 SNLTKTVTAN
+185 
-195 KTDADNKIS
+195 
-204 SLTSTV
+204 
-210 AANKSAIETTVA
+210 
-222 NNKKDADT
+222 DADT

-247 NKVDQNKSATDSAIA
+247 NKVDQNKSSTDAAIA
-262 AANRRIDGIE
+262 AANQRIDSIE
-272 GSNDALYIKKNTNTY
+272 GSADAAYIKKNTNTY

-302 TGARNL
+302 AGARNL

-362 KKFSYRMYHE
+362 KRFSYRMYHE

-389 DQMFIKNVKM
+389 DQMFTKPVHMSTGEN
-399 VVPSG
+399 
-404 DATRGYFKIAT
+404 AAGYFKLAT
-415 ATIPQNGRMVMLRI
+415 ATIPQGGRGFFIRI
-429 FGGNGYNVNSYDQV
+429 FGGNGYNVNSPDQC
-443 DFVEIVIRSGNN
+443 DIVEIVIRSGNG
-455 NPKGVSIAAYRR
+455 NPKGVNVVAYRR
-467 NSLNVHQVFA
+467 NTNNEFETFA
-477 VNTSGDNYDIYVNY
+477 VNTSGDNYDIYVKY
-491 GRYTDNVIVEY
+491 RKYTDKVTVEY
-502 GKTNDVSLTV
+502 GKSADVTLNVYDT
-512 HDVPELTLVKPSV
+512 PELTLVKPST
-525 GVTDARVIT
+525 GVNEGRVIT
-534 MFNTENKAGTLMF
+534 LFNTENKRGTLSF
-547 DNNGQ
+547 DNNSQ
-552 GTYDVISLCSAQE
+552 ATYDIVSLSAAQDR
-565 HNKKY
+565 NKKY

-587 NGGSYRLATGVTDS
+587 NGSSYRLATGVTDS

-610 GSVAGPYKGNVITG
+610 GSVAGPYKGNVTTG

-648 FQDNRSGNVT
+648 FQDNRSGNIT

-668 DTNALQL
+668 DTNALQI

-681 NKFTLETNGQISL
+681 NKFALETNGQISL
-694 NTGST
+694 NVGAT
-699 KIVYTNGEYVAANH
+699 KIVYSNGQYYSANSD
-713 NAFRMIYGN
+713 AFRMIYGN
-722 YGAFWRNDGGSVY
+722 YGAFWRNDGTKVY
-735 LLSTAENDK
+735 LLSTAENDR
-744 FGSWN
+744 FGGWN
-749 GNRPFIYNLGNG
+749 GNRPFIYDLTNG
-761 NVMLGGD
+761 KVTLGGD
-768 GNESALTLERAS
+768 GNEGALVLERDS
-780 KAARFAGDIY
+780 RAARFSNN
-790 VGKGMLTFDAGRL
+790 VFLEKGLLTFSAGGNQSMDSFTINHL
-803 NSRDYFRFNHWGDSN
+803 GNS
-818 NARDNILQLDDSK
+818 NADRYNVLQFQDTS
-831 GAHFT
+831 GTHFT
-836 TERTLATGAI
+836 TERNGSGGLLAH
-846 KTKFFGDLEAAG
+846 FRGDLTTEG
-858 QIRWGKGT
+858 KLTWGKGT
-866 ATSTFNIRAWGADAR
+866 ATSSFNIRAWGADAR

-894 WYTQRPGGPGTDAIE
+894 WYTQRPGGPGTTAIE
-909 FAINGTVKPK
+909 FAINGTVKPQ
-919 AIHTGGNIT
+919 AIHTGGNIL

-935 FKRTGNK
+935 FRRTGNK
-942 HLWFRDPNGLELGLL
+942 HIWFRDPTGLELGLM
-957 YCDDAG
+957 YSDDAG
-963 VMRMRGE
+963 VIRFRGQ
-970 KQAETWKF
+970 KQAQTWKLAD
-978 GGKMIHLEAGTVTGS
+978 KMIHLEAGSVGGS
-993 GNGLLRGSV
+993 DKGLIRGNVS
-1002 AGGSWASWRDR
+1002 GGSWASWRDR
-1013 AAGIL
+1013 ASGIQ
-1018 VDCQQSTDSAHNIW
+1018 VDCPQSTNSAHNIW
-1032 KATHQGKYHI
+1032 KATHWGQYHI

-1056 AIARLSIHD
+1056 ALVRLHVHD

-1182 DVKYQAKIDALT
+1182 DAKYKAQIEALH
-1194 KELAELKATK
+1194 KEIAELKATK